1 MKVRTH
7 PQPEY
12 SPTAIGLVRIAIGLA
27 FLSVST
33 ILAYM
38 IPTYINFSCDH
49 SVGTC
54 KLHQKGILQL
64 RERTIPI
71 AKIIDAKLKFD
82 KRDGNLIIIQTDQE
96 KVPLSEFYINF
107 YSSSN
112 HKRKMHIVSKINQ
125 FLKHSTEQ
133 KLQINIRRT
142 WIFYIGVPLFLIGM
156 ISILGGVK
164 KLFIG

>member
-12 SPTAIGLVRIAIGLA
+12 SPTAIGLVRIAIGLI
-27 FLSVST
+27 FLSVFIVLS
-33 ILAYM
+33 YM
-38 IPTYINFSCDH
+38 VPIYIDFSCDH

-54 KLHQKGILQL
+54 KLHQKAILQL
-64 RERTIPI
+64 HEQTIPI
-71 AKIIDAKLKFD
+71 AKIIAAKLCSDEK
-82 KRDGNLIIIQTDQE
+82 DGNLIIIQTDQE
-96 KVPLSEFYINF
+96 KIPLSEFYINC

-112 HKRKMHIVSKINQ
+112 YKRKMHIVSKINQ

-133 KLQINIRRT
+133 KLQINIRRR
-142 WIFYIGVPLFLIGM
+142 WIFYISVPLFLIGM

-164 KLFIG
+164 KLFVG

>member
-12 SPTAIGLVRIAIGLA
+12 SPTAIGLVRIVIGLVC
-27 FLSVST
+27 LSVS
-33 ILAYM
+33 IVLAY
-38 IPTYINFSCDH
+38 IFPIYINFSCDH
-49 SVGTC
+49 SVGIC

-64 RERTIPI
+64 HERTIPI
-71 AKIIDAKLKFD
+71 IKIIDAKLKFD
-82 KRDGNLIIIQTDQE
+82 GRNGNLIIIQTDQGE
-96 KVPLSEFYINF
+96 IPLSEFHINC

-112 HKRKMHIVSKINQ
+112 YKRKMHIVSKINQ

-133 KLQINIRRT
+133 KLQINIRRR
-142 WIFYIGVPLFLIGM
+142 WVFYISVPLFLIGM

-164 KLFIG
+164 KLFVG